1 MSVYRCFVEKK
12 QPFATEAN
20 GVKSDLKI
28 ALLNDDVRNVRVIN
42 RYDLENIDEEDFK
55 MAERTILSEPQVDT
69 LYEEAPVAEDDEWVL
84 AVEYL
89 PGQFDQRADSA
100 SQCIQ
105 LATMK
110 EKPEVRSA
118 RLYYI
123 KGNLTEE
130 DKEKIKK
137 TLINPVEAREASL
150 EKPET
155 IHQNY
160 EKPALPEILDGF
172 IDLDEA
178 GLEAF
183 RSENGLAMDLADI
196 KFLQDYFKNEEKR
209 DPRITEIKVI
219 DTYWSDHC
227 RHTTFNTIINNVD
240 IKDENIKKAYDAY
253 LDLRKEVYAGKTEKP
268 LSLWDLATIGVK
280 ALKKEGKLKDLDES
294 EEINACSV
302 RIKVDV
308 DGEDQDW
315 LLMFKNETHNHPTEI
330 EPFGGAA
337 TCLGGAIRDPL
348 SGRSYVYQAMRVT
361 GAADPLLPI
370 EDTLEGKLPQRK
382 IVTTA
387 AAGYSSY
394 GNQIGLATGHVTEI
408 YHPGYVAKRMEV
420 GGVIAAAPS
429 ENVVRERPEAGDV
442 VILLG
447 GKTGRDGCGGATGSS
462 KSHNVDSLAKDGAEV
477 QKGNAP
483 EERKLQRLF
492 RNPEATK
499 LIKRCNDFGAGG
511 VSVAIGELADGLHID
526 LNKVPKK
533 YEGLDGTE
541 LAISESQERMAVVVR
556 KEDADHFQK
565 LASDENLESTVVAE
579 VTEEARMIMYLDG
592 VDIVNISREF
602 LNTNGAK
609 RYTDVEV

>member
-447 GKTGRDGCGGATGSS
+447 GKTGRDGCGGATGS
-462 KSHNVDSLAKDGAEV
+462 
-477 QKGNAP
+477 
-483 EERKLQRLF
+483 
-492 RNPEATK
+492 
-499 LIKRCNDFGAGG
+499 
-511 VSVAIGELADGLHID
+511 
-526 LNKVPKK
+526 
-533 YEGLDGTE
+533 
-541 LAISESQERMAVVVR
+541 
-556 KEDADHFQK
+556 
-565 LASDENLESTVVAE
+565 
-579 VTEEARMIMYLDG
+579 
-592 VDIVNISREF
+592 
-602 LNTNGAK
+602 
-609 RYTDVEV
+609 